1 MNLLRKIWRTIDDR
15 TGLTEMV
22 APVLFKDV
30 PPNLGWPYVL
40 GSATLFVFTLQILTG
55 LALATAYIPTPADAY
70 HSLQWITHQARFG
83 NLIRGMHFYG
93 ASAMVILITLHTFRT
108 YLYGSYKFPREANWL
123 TGAFLLFLTLAMAW
137 TGQLLR
143 WDENGYWT
151 VVVGANVASGFPLF
165 GEQIAHFILAGETV
179 DGPTLSRFFVFH
191 VLFMPLL
198 MIGLVAFH
206 LYLLIR
212 NGISEPPEP
221 GRPVDPQTYRAWY
234 DKMVKEKGRRFWPH
248 FAWRDAVFGLAVM
261 AVIFTVAYAFGAIPL
276 EGPPDPTRI
285 VVHPVPDWYFRWYDA
300 LLTMVSPQFE
310 NVIRIWL
317 PVALILL
324 LLLLPFVSNR
334 GERSPWRRPWSI
346 LLVAFIV
353 IMFVWLTFVSRRPSL
368 IPDLNVEPLPAE
380 VIGVAG
386 GPIAAGAQLFYDKGC
401 LFCHAIDGH
410 GGQLGPEL
418 TYAAD
423 RLPATHIHNVILN
436 GAPDMPAYLHIL
448 TLEEFELLLLF
459 LESRSREVQR

>member
-1 MNLLRKIWRTIDDR
+1 
-15 TGLTEMV
+15 
-22 APVLFKDV
+22 
-30 PPNLGWPYVL
+30 
-40 GSATLFVFTLQILTG
+40 
-55 LALATAYIPTPADAY
+55 
-70 HSLQWITHQARFG
+70 
-83 NLIRGMHFYG
+83 
-93 ASAMVILITLHTFRT
+93 
-108 YLYGSYKFPREANWL
+108 
-123 TGAFLLFLTLAMAW
+123 
-137 TGQLLR
+137 
-143 WDENGYWT
+143 
-151 VVVGANVASGFPLF
+151 
-165 GEQIAHFILAGETV
+165 
-179 DGPTLSRFFVFH
+179 
-191 VLFMPLL
+191 
-198 MIGLVAFH
+198 
-206 LYLLIR
+206 
-212 NGISEPPEP
+212 
-221 GRPVDPQTYRAWY
+221 
-234 DKMVKEKGRRFWPH
+234 
-248 FAWRDAVFGLAVM
+248 
-261 AVIFTVAYAFGAIPL
+261 
-276 EGPPDPTRI
+276 
-285 VVHPVPDWYFRWYDA
+285 
-300 LLTMVSPQFE
+300 VSPQFE

-353 IMFVWLTFVSRRPSL
+353 IMFVWLTFLSRRPSL

-380 VIGVAG
+380 VIGVAA

-401 LFCHAIDGH
+401 LYCHAIDGH